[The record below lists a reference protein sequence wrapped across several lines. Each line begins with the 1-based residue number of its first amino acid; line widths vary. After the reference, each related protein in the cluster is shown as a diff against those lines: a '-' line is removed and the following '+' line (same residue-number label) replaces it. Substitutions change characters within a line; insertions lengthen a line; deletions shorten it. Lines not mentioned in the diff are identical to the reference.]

1 MYLREICAAALL
13 TVCATTAVADDHI
26 PPSFFPIETYA
37 CSYNEGKGLS
47 DFLKTGA
54 KWSKWV
60 NKNYPSAGF
69 AAVLTPYLANVSE
82 MSSDV
87 FWMNISPTF
96 EAMGSWQDD
105 WVANGSALVEEFDEV
120 CANDSHS
127 MFVGQA
133 VKAPTPNGPTTG
145 YIAFESCSLK
155 EGASMQKLLVADKKF
170 RQRRASLGND
180 SPSIRWW
187 PMAGVSRQ
195 MEGDFYLMSGVDS
208 MQSLGKNI
216 DKAIANMTGEPGAY
230 DDLVE
235 CSGRNVFSW
244 QSVRSPN
251 QG

>member
-1 MYLREICAAALL
+1 
-13 TVCATTAVADDHI
+13 
-26 PPSFFPIETYA
+26 
-37 CSYNEGKGLS
+37 
-47 DFLKTGA
+47 
-54 KWSKWV
+54 
-60 NKNYPSAGF
+60 
-69 AAVLTPYLANVSE
+69 
-82 MSSDV
+82 
-87 FWMNISPTF
+87 
-96 EAMGSWQDD
+96 
-105 WVANGSALVEEFDEV
+105 
-120 CANDSHS
+120 
-127 MFVGQA
+127 
-133 VKAPTPNGPTTG
+133 
-145 YIAFESCSLK
+145 
-155 EGASMQKLLVADKKF
+155 MQKLLVADKKF
-170 RQRRASLGND
+170 RQRQASLGND